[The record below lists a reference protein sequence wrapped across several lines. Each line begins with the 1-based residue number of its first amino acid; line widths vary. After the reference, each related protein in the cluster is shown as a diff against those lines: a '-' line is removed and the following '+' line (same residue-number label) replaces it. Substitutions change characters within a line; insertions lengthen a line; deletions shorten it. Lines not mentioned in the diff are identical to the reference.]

1 MNFVRDLMINATNCR
16 RIHLDVSIGA
26 AILMLEDKNDG
37 SLADEGGLNYA
48 ELLVLSKDEFVVG
61 KLSAAEIVRNMDP
74 IFHSQRCGE
83 NMAHTAA
90 SGLTPTLLKSLTQ
103 NSPLRCE
110 SFELICQHVLN
121 LKVEDC
127 MLSAA
132 SNEFVLES
140 DLLEDAIHKLAMGA
154 HQSLLVKSEERIV
167 GLLRL
172 SDVFRQLSQQRG
184 ISDQYSPQNNNF
196 GY

>member
-1 MNFVRDLMINATNCR
+1 MNFVRDLMTYATNCR
-16 RIHLDVSIGA
+16 RIHLDVSIRA

-48 ELLVLSKDEFVVG
+48 ELLVLSKDETVVG

-83 NMAHTAA
+83 NMVHTAA

-154 HQSLLVKSEERIV
+154 HQSLLVTSEEGIV
-167 GLLRL
+167 GILRL
-172 SDVFRQLSQQRG
+172 SDVFQQLNQERAKSHR
-184 ISDQYSPQNNNF
+184 YSPRSNNI

>member
-16 RIHLDVSIGA
+16 RIHLDVSIAA

-74 IFHSQRCGE
+74 IFHSQQRGE

-103 NSPLRCE
+103 NSRLRCE

-172 SDVFRQLSQQRG
+172 SDVFRQLNQQRG
-184 ISDQYSPQNNNF
+184 ISDQYSPKNNNF
-196 GY
+196 GD

>member
-1 MNFVRDLMINATNCR
+1 MNFVRDLMTYATNCR

-48 ELLVLSKDEFVVG
+48 ELLVLSKDETVVG

-127 MLSAA
+127 MLPST
-132 SNEFVLES
+132 SNEIVLES

-154 HQSLLVKSEERIV
+154 YQSLLVKSEEKIV

-172 SDVFRQLSQQRG
+172 SDVYRQLNQQRA
-184 ISDQYSPQNNNF
+184 ISDQYSPRNNNF
-196 GY
+196 GD

>member
-1 MNFVRDLMINATNCR
+1 MNFVRDLMTYATNCR
-16 RIHLDVSIGA
+16 RIHLDVSIKA
-26 AILMLEDKNDG
+26 AILMLEGKNDG

-48 ELLVLSKDEFVVG
+48 EMLVLSKDETVVG

-90 SGLTPTLLKSLTQ
+90 SGLTPTLLKSLAQ

-127 MLSAA
+127 MLPAA
-132 SNEFVLES
+132 SNEIVLES

-172 SDVFRQLSQQRG
+172 SDVFRQLNQQRG